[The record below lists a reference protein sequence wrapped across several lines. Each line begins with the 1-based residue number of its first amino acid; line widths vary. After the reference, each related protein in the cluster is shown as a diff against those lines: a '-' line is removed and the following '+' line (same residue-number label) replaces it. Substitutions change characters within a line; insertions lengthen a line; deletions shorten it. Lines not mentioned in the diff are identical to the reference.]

1 MEIKSPGFPVLSS
14 DILMKMSDLLFFACI
29 WGKIYK
35 RELFRKDLI
44 RNLSES
50 TQQNL
55 KMSLQGTICVWSV
68 MVNTD
73 HNFNVWLVQNLRS
86 FMISKVKVIMHTFIC
101 TYTGHMKLTA
111 VRLYWRYMYIG
122 SGFADFLFYFMFCV
136 YCIPCVH
143 CIFCLNCLSV
153 FR

>member
-1 MEIKSPGFPVLSS
+1 MEIKSSGFPVLSS
-14 DILMKMSDLLFFACI
+14 DIFMKMSDLLFFACI

-73 HNFNVWLVQNLRS
+73 CNFTVWLVQ
-86 FMISKVKVIMHTFIC
+86 I
-101 TYTGHMKLTA
+101 
-111 VRLYWRYMYIG
+111 
-122 SGFADFLFYFMFCV
+122 
-136 YCIPCVH
+136 
-143 CIFCLNCLSV
+143 
-153 FR
+153 